1 VRTLTLR
8 NTLTAVGLCLSVTLA
23 GLSSAYA
30 QVPKT
35 DPFELDG
42 NALDDGGVAGFDW
55 ETFQTKPNTQKFIID
70 KFNDSTDDNF
80 FKGGSKDERDISS
93 AGVTQNYWL
102 NTPTTPPDKDDIE
115 HAFAVNTVVNGEQ
128 VIYFGA
134 DRLSNSGDAAIGFW
148 FFKNKIS
155 EKADGTFSGVH
166 SVGDVLVTSDFR
178 QGGSASVINVFTW
191 NGNPQ
196 SPLTLVATSTTPA
209 GGTTDANGVFCLTN
223 LSACAAANSVPVGV
237 PGTWDYYYK
246 DSGVNKVTTYPTG
259 TFFEGGINVKDL
271 FGSNQCFASFLAMTR
286 TSASTTAQLKDF
298 ALGDFPVCSV
308 NVEKVCDVAVPPVVG
323 QDGSSIDTT
332 FKVTIANDGGAPLS
346 DIRVKED
353 FTRGTNPL
361 LFPVAG
367 DICQITAITGDT
379 VNAPNVP
386 ITLIDS
392 AGTKGEVK
400 VSDSLV
406 GTITLTVACKTKL
419 NGLAN
424 QIEVIT
430 GSTPGASDVKDL
442 DAMTDA
448 EICKATV
455 APGIEVVKECS
466 TPPAVTMTGGVTP
479 KVCVDI
485 TVKNT
490 SGEDLTDVSVI
501 DPYLNGGLSIYS
513 DNLDSNSSKSLGTY
527 CYNPTA
533 SDSGETDPGK
543 ISYTDQVTAKGTGVV
558 SGKDASHSDTAT
570 CNLCPVTN

>member
-1 VRTLTLR
+1 MITLTLR
-8 NTLTAVGLCLSVTLA
+8 STLTAAGLCLSVILA

-30 QVPKT
+30 QVPKD

-42 NALDDGGVAGFDW
+42 NALDGAAAGFDW
-55 ETFQTKPNTQKFIID
+55 ETFQTKPNTKKFIDD

-148 FFKNKIS
+148 FFKSKIS

-178 QGGSASVINVFTW
+178 QGGSASVINVFKW

-196 SPLTLVATSTTPA
+196 SPLTLVASSTT
-209 GGTTDANGVFCLTN
+209 GGGSTDANGVFCLTN
-223 LSACAAANSVPVGV
+223 LSACAAANSSPVGV
-237 PGTWDYYYK
+237 PPTWSYYYK
-246 DSGVNKVTTYPTG
+246 DSGVNQVTTYPTG

-308 NVEKVCDVAVPPVVG
+308 NVEKVCDVSAPPEVSA
-323 QDGSSIDTT
+323 DGSSVDST
-332 FKVTIANDGGAPLS
+332 FKVIITNDGGAPLA

-353 FTRGTNPL
+353 FTRGTE
-361 LFPVAG
+361 FPVAG
-367 DICQITAITGDT
+367 DFCAITAINGNS
-379 VNAPNVP
+379 VNA

-392 AGTKGEVK
+392 TGTKGEVK
-400 VSDSLV
+400 VAESLV
-406 GTITLTVACKTKL
+406 GEMTLTVECTTKM
-419 NGLAN
+419 NGLQN
-424 QIEVIT
+424 QIEVIA
-430 GSTPGASDVKDL
+430 GSSPGASDVKDL
-442 DAMTDA
+442 DIMTSA
-448 EICKATV
+448 EVCRYTAL
-455 APGIEVVKECS
+455 PGIKVTKVCS
-466 TPPAVTMTGGVTP
+466 ATPPQVSMINGVKP
-479 KVCVDI
+479 EVCVDL
-485 TVKNT
+485 TVENT
-490 SGEDLTDVSVI
+490 SDEDLSSVTVI
-501 DPYLNGGLSIYS
+501 DPLLN
-513 DNLDSNSSKSLGTY
+513 NNSSILPASYQGVLERKSGVVNLGRW
-527 CYNPTA
+527 CYPPTT
-533 SDSGETDPGK
+533 SDGDPPETDPNK
-543 ISYTDQVTAKGTGVV
+543 ITYTNTVTAEGYGVV
-558 SGKDASHSDTAT
+558 SREKATNTTSAT
-570 CNLCPVTN
+570 CNLCQ